1 MGTKPRK
8 AVTPP
13 EPSSTPNEPELPER
27 WSVQRKSE
35 LVLRL
40 LRGDAL
46 DAVSRESQVPA
57 HELESWKR
65 IFLEQGTR
73 GLKTRSDPEERE
85 LTLARAKIGELIRV
99 PCSTVYRATAP
110 RELRQRAGPRRH
122 TAMPRSSRDLRG
134 ARSDS

>member
-8 AVTPP
+8 LTPPP
-13 EPSSTPNEPELPER
+13 EPSSPANEAELPER

-40 LRGDAL
+40 LRGEAL

-85 LTLARAKIGELIRV
+85 LTLARAKIGELMMRL
-99 PCSTVYRATAP
+99 
-110 RELRQRAGPRRH
+110 ELAEYLIEK
-122 TAMPRSSRDLRG
+122 S
-134 ARSDS
+134 